1 MASIM
6 RAEPVAKIVSVFLK
20 KILKQLQYLI
30 HNKCSIY
37 SDGGKEGRREEEER
51 EKKNY

>member
-6 RAEPVAKIVSVFLK
+6 RAEPVAKIVSVFFK

-30 HNKCSIY
+30 HKCSIY